1 MKTKLVTLFVIIS
14 MMFFSIPKV
23 NAFEHIDNIDDGISV
38 YFLIDLDV
46 NDTIEISIT
55 HTGTGNFNLFLFDT
69 RPQDSY
75 VNLDN
80 TLNPEIFDVAINYS
94 LADNPYINYN
104 VSESRIYY
112 IQIILLEN
120 GPDTF
125 LLYCNHDLTR
135 YYLPIIPSYNISLIL
150 ILIASISPFILVL
163 IKKKIK
169 KIDLY

>member
-1 MKTKLVTLFVIIS
+1 
-14 MMFFSIPKV
+14 MFFSIPKV

-55 HTGTGNFNLFLFDT
+55 HTGAGNFALFLFDT

-80 TLNPEIFDVAINYS
+80 TLNPEIYDLAINYS
-94 LADNPYINYN
+94 LLDNPYINYN

-112 IQIILLEN
+112 IQIVLLEN

-135 YYLPIIPSYNISLIL
+135 YYLPIIPGYNINLIM
-150 ILIASISPFILVL
+150 ILLAAFSPFILIS

-169 KIDLY
+169 KTKL